1 MRDASRIAWFMA
13 AVLSL
18 CLIATAAPLQKG
30 GQKGSKKK
38 PPPAVEQV
46 EFLQFMIYNTS
57 NFSEA
62 QLLSDHDPEK
72 LYVDHTD
79 PTNPDPCITAKI
91 QGRGNVF
98 AWLDKGSTAPDP
110 DPDADPEH
118 DLFSQCNR
126 KVLADEDL
134 QPNDYKGPRTYT
146 LRLPADPGYGSCC
159 SSLGLE
165 PDSEDYCTLPLIDAD
180 EGDYGSQ
187 RIRTGRIFAKKVNP
201 VDLDFLFYHTVGV
214 DRRSFE
220 LQSEGALWV
229 GGSGDYRS
237 IETTAQDTF
246 RLVEIGGPT
255 LCSGFSF
262 LLRIEFT
269 RVEVPADS

>member
-1 MRDASRIAWFMA
+1 MRKTSRIAWFMA

-18 CLIATAAPLQKG
+18 CLIATAAPLEKG
-30 GQKGSKKK
+30 GQKGGKKK
-38 PPPAVEQV
+38 PPPAEEQV
-46 EFLQFMIYNTS
+46 EVLEFMIYNTS
-57 NFSEA
+57 SYGEV
-62 QLLSDHDPEK
+62 QLLNDHDPEK
-72 LYVDHTD
+72 LYVDRRVSD
-79 PTNPDPCITAKI
+79 EIPDPCVTGLI
-91 QGRGNVF
+91 QGRGNIFVYM
-98 AWLDKGSTAPDP
+98 DKGST
-110 DPDADPEH
+110 DPEH
-118 DLFSQCNR
+118 FLFSQCNK
-126 KVLADEDL
+126 KVLADGGL

-159 SSLGLE
+159 INLGLE
-165 PDSEDYCTLPLIDAD
+165 PDSEGYCALPLIDPD

-229 GGSGDYRS
+229 DGSGDYRS
-237 IETTAQDTF
+237 IATTAQDTF

-255 LCSGFSF
+255 LCSGFPF
-262 LLRIEFT
+262 LLNIEFD
-269 RVEVPADS
+269 RVEAPADS